1 MKLFLHIIALTFS
14 FCWGGLL
21 HAQTFQDIFLK
32 MPQEVCPVL
41 SEYNRLE
48 LVDNQKNGKALRTR
62 NLLQTFSEMKE
73 MTGNYAHLQVSE
85 RSEKTF
91 VMLPQNDGTS
101 VVMLMNTI
109 RTDDGVDA
117 SLSFYTTDWKPLPAE
132 TFIDAAV
139 SDDFRSIDVDRESLQ
154 LTITTDN
161 APLTLQFEGNKA
173 QSASISTIYRWNAEQ
188 DRFVILDK
196 KERLLP

>member
-1 MKLFLHIIALTFS
+1 
-14 FCWGGLL
+14 
-21 HAQTFQDIFLK
+21 
-32 MPQEVCPVL
+32 
-41 SEYNRLE
+41 
-48 LVDNQKNGKALRTR
+48 
-62 NLLQTFSEMKE
+62 MKE